1 MQTGNKIMKF
11 MKQGDIPW
19 LEHSFLG
26 LSMFNSWEI
35 Q

>member
-19 LEHSFLG
+19 LEHQFLKTVYV
-26 LSMFNSWEI
+26 W
-35 Q
+35 